1 LAKWHHVAAALGM
14 AVCLP
19 WQAVAQE
26 GNVAPANP
34 EQDERVVLEADY
46 VYEIRDENKLV
57 AEGNVEALYQG
68 RILRADKLVYDR
80 TTDRVRASGNIVI
93 IDTDGSQQ
101 FADEIEVDSK
111 LADGYAIGF
120 SARLADGATVAA
132 NSAIRQGN
140 GVDALDQVVYTA
152 CPVCE
157 DHKTPTWSIR
167 ARRAVLDQESQMMS
181 YRDAVVEVAG
191 IPVFYFPFL
200 AHPDP
205 NSERRSGLLIPS
217 AGVSSK
223 LGLFYQ
229 QPYYWAIS
237 DSSEMTISPM
247 VSQNVNPLME
257 LDFRK
262 KFYSGSINFNTS
274 FTKEQDFDSD
284 GERFGEDRWRGH
296 LYGSGL
302 FAINNEWKWGF
313 GVEHQSDDLYDRRYD
328 IDGQDRQRGLY
339 ASQPRRLLSQLFL
352 VGQGDDYYTDVA
364 FLKFQGLREGDDDG
378 ELPTAAPVFSGQKY
392 WDLGKFG
399 YASLDA
405 SSAILS
411 RDLGADSR
419 RVSLGGDWTD
429 LNILPGGFTLKT
441 FAEARGDYYALDKD
455 VSGKANVSRF
465 VGNIGTQLAYPMI
478 RTGEVVDITVE
489 PTVMVAWGL
498 SNVNDP
504 AIPNEDSQLFEFDES
519 TLYEANSFG
528 GYDLYE
534 GDGKLSAGLTTRAV
548 WKNGLDLS
556 TTVGRR
562 WRSRPDPNFNDASN
576 LNGTSSDWVVAAS
589 AKYGEAFRVDTRAR
603 LDEDGFQLNR
613 IDTTVSTR
621 FNRFRAVGQHYYTI
635 SNRDAVQPNVT
646 QGIFLRG
653 EVQVTDQY
661 SIFFGQLRDIEQ
673 KLNARQQYGIAFED
687 DCSRFEL
694 VYERSELT
702 DRTLGPEE
710 SFMIRFSLKTI
721 GDFGSNEFD

>member
-1 LAKWHHVAAALGM
+1 MAA
-14 AVCLP
+14 CLP
-19 WQAVAQE
+19 WYAVAQE
-26 GNVAPANP
+26 STVGAAAP

-80 TTDRVRASGNIVI
+80 TTDRVRATGNIVI

-132 NSAIRQGN
+132 NSAIRQAD

-157 DHKTPTWSIR
+157 KDKTPTWSIR

-181 YRDAVVEVAG
+181 YRDAVIEVAG

-217 AGVSSK
+217 AGMSSK
-223 LGLFYQ
+223 LGWYYQ

-247 VSQNVNPLME
+247 VTQNVNPLLE

-262 KFYSGSINFNTS
+262 KFYSGSVNINTS

-284 GERFGEDRWRGH
+284 GERFGDDTWRSH
-296 LYGSGL
+296 IYGSGL
-302 FAINNEWKWGF
+302 FAINNNWKWGF
-313 GVEHQSDDLYDRRYD
+313 GVEQQSDDLYDRRYD
-328 IDGQDRQRGLY
+328 INGQDKQRGLY
-339 ASQPRRLLSQLFL
+339 SNQPRRLLSQLFL

-364 FLKFQGLREGDDDG
+364 LLKFQGLRASDDDG
-378 ELPTAAPVFSGQKY
+378 EIPTATPVFFGQKY

-399 YASLDA
+399 YASVNA

-411 RDLGADSR
+411 RDVGADSR

-478 RTGEVVDITVE
+478 RPGESVDITVE
-489 PTVMVAWGL
+489 PAVMVAWGL
-498 SNVNDP
+498 SNVNDS
-504 AIPNEDSQLFEFDES
+504 AIPNEDSLLYEFDES
-519 TLYEANSFG
+519 SLYDANGFG
-528 GYDLYE
+528 AYDLYE

-548 WKNGLDLS
+548 WKNGLNLS

-562 WRSRPDPNFNDASN
+562 WRSRPDPKFDAVSN
-576 LNGTSSDWVVAAS
+576 LQGTTSDWIVAAS
-589 AKYGEAFRVDTRAR
+589 ASYGSAFRVDTKAR
-603 LDEDGFQLNR
+603 LDEDDLNLNR

-621 FNRFRAVGQHYYTI
+621 FNRFRGIAQYYKI
-635 SNRDAVQPNVT
+635 SNRISPVGSQSE
-646 QGIFLRG
+646 GIFLRG

-661 SIFFGQLRDIEQ
+661 SVFFGQLRDIEQ
-673 KLNARQQYGIAFED
+673 NLNAKQQYGIAFED

-694 VYERSELT
+694 VYERSEIR

-710 SFMIRFSLKTI
+710 NFMIRFSLKTI